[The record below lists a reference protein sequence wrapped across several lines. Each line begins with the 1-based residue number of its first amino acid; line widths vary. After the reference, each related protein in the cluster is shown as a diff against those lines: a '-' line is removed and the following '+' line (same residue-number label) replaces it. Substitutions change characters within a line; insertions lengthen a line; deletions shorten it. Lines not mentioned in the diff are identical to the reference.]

1 MKTRILHVSKR
12 GKAVKAGQLRRRGLI
27 PVIYYGNK
35 QETKSL
41 TADKKEL
48 NSLVRKVGEIALFE
62 MAIEDELMPVR
73 LKEVQ
78 RDPVTKEIIHA
89 DLQDLPLSHKICM
102 GIPLKIEGIKD
113 IEANGIFLQRQ
124 LDIVNVEG
132 YATNLPSN
140 IHVYVGNM
148 QPGDVIYIKDLK
160 IKEEVRILDPP
171 DQIVAL
177 ALNTWQQTTDIEQ

>member
-1 MKTRILHVSKR
+1 MRTRVLHISKR
-12 GKAVKAGQLRRRGLI
+12 EKTSKAKQLRREGFI

-35 QETKSL
+35 QEPKSL
-41 TADKKEL
+41 IADKKEL
-48 NSLVRKVGEIALFE
+48 NSLVRKVGETALFE
-62 MAIEDELMPVR
+62 MAIEDELVPVR

-78 RDPVTKEIIHA
+78 RDPVTKEIIHV
-89 DLQDLPLSHKICM
+89 DLQDLPLNHKICM

-124 LDIVNVEG
+124 SDIVNVEG

-160 IKEEVRILDPP
+160 VKNEVRILDPP
-171 DQIVAL
+171 DRIVAL
-177 ALNTWQQTTDIEQ
+177 ALNTWQQAKDIEQ